1 MSSDG
6 VSSAGVFL
14 ARPLVGPR
22 WTARQGPLAQKTP
35 TLLEPLIRRR
45 ANFPAVTLAALS
57 LVLISAVF
65 HATWNL
71 LAKRAQA
78 DTAFL
83 FLAYVVGA
91 IAFAPF
97 AIGIVFIARPQL
109 GWPALVFIAVAIGLQ
124 TLYFATLTAGYRV
137 GDLSLV
143 YPIARA
149 SGPLLATIGAVA
161 IFGEHPTAVAG
172 IGAVAIVA
180 GAFVLTG
187 DPRALRRA
195 GAGRAVGFAIATGAV
210 IALYT
215 LWDKTAVSLVLIPPL
230 LYDWSTVVGQAIVV
244 LPIAFRRRD
253 AVREAW
259 TRHRSAVIGV
269 GVLSRLAYIL
279 VLTALVVSP
288 VSYVAPAREIGI
300 LIGAMLGARMLAEG
314 HVMRRGIGAAAMVA
328 GVLALALG

>member
-1 MSSDG
+1 
-6 VSSAGVFL
+6 VSLF
-14 ARPLVGPR
+14 
-22 WTARQGPLAQKTP
+22 
-35 TLLEPLIRRR
+35 
-45 ANFPAVTLAALS
+45 ALG

-71 LAKRAQA
+71 LAKRAGA

-91 IAFAPF
+91 IVFAPF
-97 AIGIVFIARPQL
+97 AIGILLVVQPSLSWA
-109 GWPALVFIAVAIGLQ
+109 ALVFVVVAVGLQ
-124 TLYFATLTAGYRV
+124 TLYFATLTAGYRA

-149 SGPLLATIGAVA
+149 SGPLLATIGAIA
-161 IFGEHPTAVAG
+161 IFGEHPTSIA
-172 IGAVAIVA
+172 IGGALAIVA
-180 GAFVLTG
+180 GALVLSG
-187 DPRALRRA
+187 DPRALRRDR
-195 GAGRAVGFAIATGAV
+195 AGRAVGFALATGAV

-215 LWDKTAVSLVLIPPL
+215 LWDKTAVAVLLIPPL
-230 LYDWSTVVGQAIVV
+230 LYDWATVVGQAIVITPV
-244 LPIAFRRRD
+244 ALRRRD

-259 TRHRSAVIGV
+259 TRQRGAVIGV

-288 VSYVAPAREIGI
+288 ISYVAPAREIGI
-300 LIGAMLGARMLAEG
+300 LIGAILGARVLAEG
-314 HVMRRGIGAAAMVA
+314 HVMRRGIGAAAMVV

>member
-1 MSSDG
+1 
-6 VSSAGVFL
+6 
-14 ARPLVGPR
+14 
-22 WTARQGPLAQKTP
+22 
-35 TLLEPLIRRR
+35 
-45 ANFPAVTLAALS
+45 VTLAALG

-91 IAFAPF
+91 IVFAPF
-97 AIGIVFIARPQL
+97 ALGILVIAQPQL
-109 GWPALVFIAVAIGLQ
+109 SWTALVFVVVAVGLQ
-124 TLYFATLTAGYRV
+124 TLYFATLTAGYRA

-149 SGPLLATIGAVA
+149 SGPLLATIGAIA
-161 IFGEHPTAVAG
+161 IFGEHPTTIA
-172 IGAVAIVA
+172 IGGALAIVA
-180 GAFVLTG
+180 GALFLTG
-187 DPRALRRA
+187 DPRALRRDGAA
-195 GAGRAVGFAIATGAV
+195 GAVGFALATGAV

-215 LWDKTAVSLVLIPPL
+215 LWDKTAVSVVLIPPL
-230 LYDWSTVVGQAIVV
+230 LYDWSTVVGQALVV
-244 LPIAFRRRD
+244 TPVALRRRD
-253 AVREAW
+253 AVRGAW
-259 TRHRSAVIGV
+259 MHRRGAVIGV

-300 LIGAMLGARMLAEG
+300 LIGAMLGARVLAEG
-314 HVMRRGIGAAAMVA
+314 HVMRRGIGAAAMVV
-328 GVLALALG
+328 GVLALAIG